1 MRTSC
6 AASGETAAGQSRLD
20 ATEAFST
27 FPAIL
32 LLQHTSSMT
41 LLCCPAGMVTKGVDL
56 CVPPI
61 NFHTNFLSGRN
72 YCCPAHMVTKAID
85 RADTDINFQVRKMGN
100 ILLPLVFEKE
110 LQGKL
115 NI

>member
-1 MRTSC
+1 
-6 AASGETAAGQSRLD
+6 
-20 ATEAFST
+20 
-27 FPAIL
+27 
-32 LLQHTSSMT
+32 
-41 LLCCPAGMVTKGVDL
+41 
-56 CVPPI
+56 
-61 NFHTNFLSGRN
+61 
-72 YCCPAHMVTKAID
+72 MVTKAID